1 MENKLKV
8 WIARDED
15 GKLYIYFIHPF
26 KGKGEWRLPDFHNE
40 DGVGAKRIDS
50 DLFPSVKWED
60 KEPTESYI
68 TLAEPQSEKG
78 QPQSKQEQSKQEQ
91 TKQEQTKQEQ
101 NINWEQRRYEI
112 AKEMLPVLYQQSA
125 EVLKCGQSITWEET
139 AFCALVLADTLI
151 AKLKEQSE

>member
-15 GKLYIYFIHPF
+15 GLLYIYFIHPI
-26 KGKGEWRLPDFHNE
+26 KRKKEWRLPDFHNE

-50 DLFPSVKWED
+50 DLFPSVQWED
-60 KEPTESYI
+60 DEPTEAYI
-68 TLAEPQSEKG
+68 TLAEPQE
-78 QPQSKQEQSKQEQ
+78 QSKQEQSKQEQ
-91 TKQEQTKQEQ
+91 R
-101 NINWEQRRYEI
+101 IDWEQRRYEI

-125 EVLKCGQSITWEET
+125 EILKCGQSVTLED
-139 AFCALVLADTLI
+139 AVDGALNFADTLI

>member
-8 WIARDED
+8 WITRDED
-15 GKLYIYFIHPF
+15 RLLYIYFIHPL
-26 KGKGEWRLPDFHNE
+26 KRKKEWRLPDFHNE

-60 KEPTESYI
+60 EEPTEAYI
-68 TLAEPQSEKG
+68 TLAES
-78 QPQSKQEQSKQEQ
+78 QEQPM
-91 TKQEQTKQEQ
+91 TKQD
-101 NINWEQRRYEI
+101 IDWEQRRYEI

-125 EVLKCGQSITWEET
+125 EILKCGQSVTWED
-139 AFCALVLADTLI
+139 AVDGALNFADMLI